1 MQAFLRAWAEESYRV
16 CWSLFKVMLPVV
28 VVVKLLDN
36 WGFSEV
42 LAEFLAPLM
51 NAVGLPESMS
61 LVWAATML
69 SNIYAGMLVYV
80 QLGESLTQA
89 QISIL
94 GALMLIAHGLPV
106 EIAIAR
112 QAGVSVIFSL
122 ILRIVGALAFAWLL
136 KQMYTLW
143 PAEQAAELLWQPEIQ
158 MATSWWGWAKEQV
171 ISFVVIFAIVALLLA
186 VLRLLRILGVEAL
199 MAWCLSP
206 VLRLLGIAR
215 SAMTITI
222 TGITLG
228 MAFGGGIL
236 IDEARQGRVEPK
248 DVFSAIMMLS
258 LLHSLIEDTLLI
270 LLLGADFN
278 AIFWGRLLFSLLLVA
293 VLTRVLNS
301 GPIGKFCYRDVRLG
315 ETGQT

>member
-1 MQAFLRAWAEESYRV
+1 MQSFLRAWAEETYRV

-28 VVVKLLDN
+28 VVVKVLDN
-36 WGFSEV
+36 WGFNDV

-80 QLGESLTQA
+80 QLGESLSQA

-94 GALMLIAHGLPV
+94 GALMLTAHGLPV
-106 EIAIAR
+106 EVAIAR
-112 QAGVSVIFSL
+112 QAGVSVMFSL
-122 ILRIVGALAFAWLL
+122 VLRIAGALGFAWLL
-136 KQMYTLW
+136 KQMYAFW
-143 PAEQAAELLWQPEIQ
+143 PADQAAELLWQPEIQ
-158 MATSWWGWAKEQV
+158 VATSWWAWVQEQV
-171 ISFVVIFAIVALLLA
+171 VSFVVIFAIVALLLA

-206 VLRLLGIAR
+206 VLRFLGIAR

-258 LLHSLIEDTLLI
+258 LLHSLVEDTLLV

-278 AIFWGRLLFSLLLVA
+278 AVFWGRLVFSLVLVA
-293 VLTRVLNS
+293 VLTRLFNHRS
-301 GPIGKFCYRDVRLG
+301 IARLCYRDVRVSDAR
-315 ETGQT
+315 